1 MNAATMHMRDP
12 TRDRFVG
19 AARPH
24 TPRLH
29 SPPLWADATRE
40 PPPRGNPAS
49 LRTRNKENLTNRS
62 GTTIGQLYVKR
73 YSLRPG
79 GSIFDAHLAHNWVT
93 VSNRLD
99 LQCGFGRLR
108 DLAQERVIRRRV
120 EILEPTNGHRS
131 KRRRSFLIMGQLLH
145 ECRTELSVEL
155 EYVTCGFPGAV

>member
-1 MNAATMHMRDP
+1 MNAATMRMRDP

-49 LRTRNKENLTNRS
+49 LRTRNKENLTNGS

-93 VSNRLD
+93 VSTGPSSPSRAI
-99 LQCGFGRLR
+99 
-108 DLAQERVIRRRV
+108 LAVV
-120 EILEPTNGHRS
+120 E
-131 KRRRSFLIMGQLLH
+131 
-145 ECRTELSVEL
+145 
-155 EYVTCGFPGAV
+155 

>member
-1 MNAATMHMRDP
+1 MNAATMRMRDP

-49 LRTRNKENLTNRS
+49 LRTRNKENLTNGS

-93 VSNRLD
+93 VSTSGWNRALRHEAWE
-99 LQCGFGRLR
+99 GRMSHVDR
-108 DLAQERVIRRRV
+108 SETFRWN
-120 EILEPTNGHRS
+120 PTGS
-131 KRRRSFLIMGQLLH
+131 KPVR
-145 ECRTELSVEL
+145 
-155 EYVTCGFPGAV
+155 